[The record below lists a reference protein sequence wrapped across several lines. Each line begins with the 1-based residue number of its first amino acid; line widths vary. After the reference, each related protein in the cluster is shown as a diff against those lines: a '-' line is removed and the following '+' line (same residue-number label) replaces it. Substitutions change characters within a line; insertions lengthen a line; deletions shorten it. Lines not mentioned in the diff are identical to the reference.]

1 MPSNLIQLTLGNS
14 LTTLR
19 SIQKEFY
26 VGVDFFY
33 RSYTEVDGNGWTFRS
48 ILHLSTGDD
57 NSRIPRILLRN
68 DDLMYVTSNVNG
80 NPNWNY
86 LYNQKLTT
94 GQWYKL
100 EVQQFV
106 VEEKV

>member
-1 MPSNLIQLTLGNS
+1 MGNS

-33 RSYTEVDGNGWTFRS
+33 RSYTNGGLFRS

-57 NSRIPRILLRN
+57 NSKIPRILLRN